1 MKRLTFIDS
10 ERTNR
15 VLDFSEKLTNA
26 ATVDLAWS
34 LYSNALAQLG
44 AKSAVYGFFPKTVGR
59 SIASEVVAMSSHPEE
74 FNTLYLDQG
83 YIDHDPFAQY
93 ALTEDQRPI
102 SWQDPRAGKYRT
114 EKSEFFQNSLRDF
127 GMDYGIT
134 IPVRDAS
141 NWKLGGT
148 GVCFEAS
155 NDKEGDEIV
164 ARATP
169 FVESAAMLFHSRVQE
184 GDMMRQFF
192 PLSVREK
199 ECLLWVAAGL
209 TNKEIAFKLS
219 LSDKTV
225 ELHIKNAAKRL
236 NARNRA
242 HAVSRALI
250 YGVISP

>member
-1 MKRLTFIDS
+1 
-10 ERTNR
+10 
-15 VLDFSEKLTNA
+15 
-26 ATVDLAWS
+26 
-34 LYSNALAQLG
+34 
-44 AKSAVYGFFPKTVGR
+44 
-59 SIASEVVAMSSHPEE
+59 MSSHPEE
-74 FNTLYLDQG
+74 FNSRYLDQG
-83 YIDHDPFAQY
+83 YIDHDPFGQY
-93 ALTEDQRPI
+93 AMTEDQRPI

-127 GMDYGIT
+127 GMDYGVT

-184 GDMMRQFF
+184 RDMMRQFF

>member
-1 MKRLTFIDS
+1 MKRITFINS

-127 GMDYGIT
+127 GMDYGVT

-164 ARATP
+164 A
-169 FVESAAMLFHSRVQE
+169 
-184 GDMMRQFF
+184 
-192 PLSVREK
+192 
-199 ECLLWVAAGL
+199 
-209 TNKEIAFKLS
+209 LS
-219 LSDKTV
+219 LDCY
-225 ELHIKNAAKRL
+225 LLLPPRPAIKSEASCVF
-236 NARNRA
+236 
-242 HAVSRALI
+242 AVGVWTQIRPSSNCSTHPEQKPWMMTGSRRPSQHWKLQRR
-250 YGVISP
+250 S